1 MNIDFQ
7 RSLTIFIMHYRP
19 LISPRS
25 PYQSCNLSWKYFY
38 RGKPSID
45 QTSTLICHFCLPFL
59 RHLTYFARFCMKWR
73 HACFVTFDPVPP
85 SRFSRTKAHC
95 CHKIYDRSP
104 RDSDVIYV
112 QHLTS
117 WICFEED
124 CFPQTV
130 QRNTFPVVLTS
141 CLTRWWS
148 FMERRFITEKHSQ
161 HMALSV
167 LQLPVFSVCSE

>member
-73 HACFVTFDPVPP
+73 HACFVTFDPFPP

-95 CHKIYDRSP
+95 CHKIYDPLRPPLRVWHHLWTIPYLS
-104 RDSDVIYV
+104 RKYLSFVRFRRNRKEIFFNSIY
-112 QHLTS
+112 
-117 WICFEED
+117 
-124 CFPQTV
+124 
-130 QRNTFPVVLTS
+130 
-141 CLTRWWS
+141 
-148 FMERRFITEKHSQ
+148 FISLEC
-161 HMALSV
+161 V
-167 LQLPVFSVCSE
+167 